1 MISENFIYFGVFLNS
16 IGSVVYITDTIK
28 GTTQPNR
35 VTYFLWAL
43 SAMIA
48 FASQVSQGVGTQV
61 LLSFIVG
68 FWPLLVLISS
78 FLNKKSYW
86 KITKFDIA
94 CGVFSLLGL
103 ILWMVTKVGNLAIVF
118 AILADTL
125 ASFPTIK
132 KSFTDPES
140 ETIWPYFFG
149 AIFAGLVILTIK
161 NWNFE
166 TYGYP
171 FYILTMN
178 IILTTLIKFD
188 FKKLL
193 SQRS

>member
-86 KITKFDIA
+86 KITKFDIV
-94 CGVFSLLGL
+94 CGVFSLFGL
-103 ILWMVTKVGNLAIVF
+103 ILWIVTKVGNLAIVF

-193 SQRS
+193 KK

>member
-86 KITKFDIA
+86 KITKFDIV
-94 CGVFSLLGL
+94 CGVFSLFGL
-103 ILWMVTKVGNLAIVF
+103 ILWIVTKVGNLAIVF

-132 KSFTDPES
+132 KSFTNPES

-193 SQRS
+193 KK